1 MDTISILATVL
12 GIAGI
17 AGGASGYFAKSRGET
32 IISLQGK
39 EIEYWKDR
47 ATQLEKD
54 NAAIT
59 ANRDALKQENQRLVR
74 LAQGSPQLAKLAKEI
89 KDLVIFLENGRG
101 KNG

>member
-1 MDTISILATVL
+1 MDAISIFATVL

-54 NAAIT
+54 NASVT
-59 ANRDALKQENQRLVR
+59 ASRDALERENSRLIG
-74 LAQGSPQLAKLAKEI
+74 LAQGSPQLAKLTKEI
-89 KDLVIFLENGRG
+89 RNFLQYL
-101 KNG
+101 KNGKG

>member
-1 MDTISILATVL
+1 MDALSIFATVL

-54 NAAIT
+54 LAAT
-59 ANRDALKQENQRLVR
+59 SADRDALKRENSRLIR
-74 LAQGSPQLAKLAKEI
+74 LAQGSPKLVQLTKEI
-89 KDLVIFLENGRG
+89 RDLVSYL
-101 KNG
+101 KNGNGK

>member
-54 NAAIT
+54 GAALT
-59 ANRDALKQENQRLVR
+59 ADRDALKRENSRLIR
-74 LAQGSPQLAKLAKEI
+74 LAQGSPQLVKLTKQIAE
-89 KDLVIFLENGRG
+89 LVSYL
-101 KNG
+101 KNGKRS